1 MAFQQAV
8 KTYPLLRW
16 LLIASGA
23 LVVAGLFVS
32 RIITDPNDAEPTTL
46 LYFVGGAIVL
56 PFLALVFPRRE
67 VVTFE
72 LPTDSLA
79 QRTKQELEGI
89 LQQLDTAKGAGEM
102 DEARYT
108 KARQKILAALKGKK

>member
-16 LLIASGA
+16 LLIGSAA
-23 LVVAGLFVS
+23 LVIVGLFAS
-32 RIITDPNDAEPTTL
+32 SIITDPNNAQPTTL
-46 LYFVGGAIVL
+46 LMFVGGAILL
-56 PFLALVFPRRE
+56 PFLALFFPRRE

-72 LPTDSLA
+72 LPTDSLSR
-79 QRTKQELEGI
+79 RTKQELEGI
-89 LQQLDTAKGAGEM
+89 LQQLDTAKGSGEM

-108 KARQKILAALKGKK
+108 KARQKVLAALKGKK